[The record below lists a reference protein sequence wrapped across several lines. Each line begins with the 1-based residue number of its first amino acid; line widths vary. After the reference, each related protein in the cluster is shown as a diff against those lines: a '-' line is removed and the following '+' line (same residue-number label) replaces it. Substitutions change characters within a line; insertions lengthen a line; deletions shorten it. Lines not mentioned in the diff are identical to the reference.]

1 MKLNKIDEVW
11 NSANSLFEW
20 RFRFVVIQK
29 FILPWQRDV
38 TTSLLYVPC
47 FWIKSYY
54 NFEQHTSCITYVCNT
69 CLVLSLNSVLPSVL
83 PPRRHGLLSET
94 RNEGF
99 CCLPFLLTQVL
110 VRNCSTRYEF
120 LTNGSRWEGRG
131 KGWEGRGERGE
142 ASCAPAIQTSVK
154 FRDFADLQLLIL
166 RFSFQPCSQIWG
178 RFSLT
183 GSSQKKESISSII
196 PRFKERIVNLKIQKQ
211 SCRFPLLYLTGLE
224 S

>member
-131 KGWEGRGERGE
+131 KGWEGRGKLCPSHTNVWKIPRLCGP
-142 ASCAPAIQTSVK
+142 SVTDCKVFFPAVFTDLGSI
-154 FRDFADLQLLIL
+154 FADWIK
-166 RFSFQPCSQIWG
+166 S
-178 RFSLT
+178 
-183 GSSQKKESISSII
+183 
-196 PRFKERIVNLKIQKQ
+196 KERVYFFNN
-211 SCRFPLLYLTGLE
+211 T
-224 S
+224 

>member
-99 CCLPFLLTQVL
+99 SRLPFVLTQVL

-120 LTNGSRWEGRG
+120 LTTGSRWESRTAVPGIFCPP
-131 KGWEGRGERGE
+131 
-142 ASCAPAIQTSVK
+142 SVHPCVHSFCACMHAC
-154 FRDFADLQLLIL
+154 IL
-166 RFSFQPCSQIWG
+166 RACIMILLEVPFS
-178 RFSLT
+178 
-183 GSSQKKESISSII
+183 KEDPTPSVEL
-196 PRFKERIVNLKIQKQ
+196 PV
-211 SCRFPLLYLTGLE
+211 
-224 S
+224 

>member
-120 LTNGSRWEGRG
+120 LTNGSRWESRTAVPGIFAAQCRSLVHACMHFVHVHYDSP
-131 KGWEGRGERGE
+131 KVPFSKED
-142 ASCAPAIQTSVK
+142 PTPSVEV
-154 FRDFADLQLLIL
+154 
-166 RFSFQPCSQIWG
+166 P
-178 RFSLT
+178 
-183 GSSQKKESISSII
+183 
-196 PRFKERIVNLKIQKQ
+196 V
-211 SCRFPLLYLTGLE
+211 
-224 S
+224 

>member
-1 MKLNKIDEVW
+1 M
-11 NSANSLFEW
+11 
-20 RFRFVVIQK
+20 
-29 FILPWQRDV
+29 
-38 TTSLLYVPC
+38 
-47 FWIKSYY
+47 
-54 NFEQHTSCITYVCNT
+54 
-69 CLVLSLNSVLPSVL
+69 
-83 PPRRHGLLSET
+83 G
-94 RNEGF
+94 G
-99 CCLPFLLTQVL
+99 
-110 VRNCSTRYEF
+110 
-120 LTNGSRWEGRG
+120 
-131 KGWEGRGERGE
+131 GE

-166 RFSFQPCSQIWG
+166 RCCFQPCSQIWG